1 MSANKVKYGLKNV
14 HYAKATIAD
23 DGTATYGEVK
33 PWPGAVNM
41 SLEPQGDTTK
51 FRADNINY
59 WIGVSNAGY
68 EGDFE
73 SALIPED
80 FMIDIMGYIRDT
92 NGALIEDVG
101 AQPAHFALMFQFEGD
116 QKAKRHVL
124 YNVTA
129 TRPSVSGATT
139 EETIEPQTETVTF
152 TSGSVFDTTLQKD
165 ISKASCEVG
174 DAPYNTWFSAVY
186 QPGTAP
192 APESYT
198 VTQNLTNVTS
208 TFTDDTIAA
217 NAELA
222 ATLSAESGY
231 TLDSATVTMGGVD
244 VTGIVY
250 NAGSIDI
257 ASVTG
262 NIVITAV
269 ATE

>member
-1 MSANKVKYGLKNV
+1 MSNNKVKYGLKNV

-23 DGTATYGEVK
+23 DGTATYGTVK

-41 SLEPQGDTTK
+41 SLDPQGDTTK

-73 SALIPED
+73 SALIPDD
-80 FMIDIMGYIRDT
+80 FMIDIMGYIRDS

-116 QKAKRHVL
+116 QKARRHVL

-129 TRPSVSGATT
+129 TRPSVTGATT

-152 TSGSVFDTTLQKD
+152 TSGSVFNSTLQKD
-165 ISKASCEVG
+165 ISKASVDAG
-174 DAPYNTWFSAVY
+174 DTPYGNWFDSVY
-186 QPGTAP
+186 QPGGSPT
-192 APESYT
+192 YT

-208 TFTDDTIAA
+208 SYTGATV
-217 NAELA
+217 NAGESLI
-222 ATLSAESGY
+222 ATLTAEAGY
-231 TLDSATVTMGGVD
+231 NLNDVTVTMGGVD

-250 NAGSIDI
+250 DDGAVEI

-262 NIVITAV
+262 NVVITA
-269 ATE
+269 AAS